1 MTPAATDRPLTLEDL
16 GDRPIR
22 LVTFDLYDTLVELK
36 PRRWERLGSALELAG
51 HVADLDAL
59 KTGDVAGEHYYTME
73 NGQHPI
79 RDRTSDAQHAFRVE
93 HLRRWL
99 EASGVT
105 LDASELETVYAHYR
119 GEFEVHAQG
128 GAYGPFPEVVPA
140 LVRLREAG
148 VKRAVISNA
157 DADVTEFCGRMA
169 FAQDMDAI
177 ITSATVGWEKPDPRT
192 FHAALDHPAIQ
203 VAPEDAIHVGD
214 QPMSDVVGSIA
225 IGMRAALIDRYHR
238 QDDAR
243 GAVVV
248 STLLSLSDAVV
259 RHNEKL
265 ANPR

>member
-1 MTPAATDRPLTLEDL
+1 MTSASTNRPITLDDL

-36 PRRWERLGSALELAG
+36 PRRWERLGSALERTG
-51 HVADLDAL
+51 YPADLEAL
-59 KTGDVAGEHYYTME
+59 KIGDVAGEHYYTIE
-73 NGQHPI
+73 NGRYPI
-79 RDRTSDAQHAFRVE
+79 RDRTPDEQHAFRIE
-93 HLRRWL
+93 HLRQWL

-105 LDASELETVYAHYR
+105 LDAGELEAVYGHYR
-119 GEFEVHAQG
+119 GEFDVHAQG
-128 GAYGPFPEVVPA
+128 GAYGAFPEVVPA

-169 FAQDMDAI
+169 FAQEMDAI
-177 ITSATVGWEKPDPRT
+177 ITSAIVGWEKPDPRT
-192 FHAALDHPAIQ
+192 FHAALEHPAIQ

-214 QPMSDVVGSIA
+214 QPMSDVIGSIA

-238 QDDAR
+238 QDDAK

-259 RHNEKL
+259 RHNAKL
-265 ANPR
+265 AATT